1 MEEHLAYHFVK
12 IYQVAVIDAEPSKQ
26 HCESVTDRSEGETL
40 TRLVPR
46 ASSGGAGPLVCRK
59 WKTYY
64 RYLLICKWHCFRCI
78 VRVSDLVVCQAQSD
92 IIFSWHLPSRL
103 GLSLADLAAISF
115 VKHRNFIMC
124 GTIIHYKETK
134 AIKNAKVLLI
144 LYQMSDSVVLKLV
157 HAG

>member
-64 RYLLICKWHCFRCI
+64 SYACANLLMVVFHAVFKC
-78 VRVSDLVVCQAQSD
+78 DL
-92 IIFSWHLPSRL
+92 
-103 GLSLADLAAISF
+103 LARAS
-115 VKHRNFIMC
+115 
-124 GTIIHYKETK
+124 
-134 AIKNAKVLLI
+134 
-144 LYQMSDSVVLKLV
+144 
-157 HAG
+157 